1 MRALC
6 LCSCTN
12 EQSGEYLHLVK
23 SGKGADV
30 KNEIM
35 EHLLVP
41 AGILERNEEFFYQS
55 LKVTRLKLPFI
66 RPFPALNQLKI
77 NDR

>member
-1 MRALC
+1 MRALY

-35 EHLLVP
+35 EHLCYP
-41 AGILERNEEFFYQS
+41 ASTRERHEEFF
-55 LKVTRLKLPFI
+55 I
-66 RPFPALNQLKI
+66 RA
-77 NDR
+77 